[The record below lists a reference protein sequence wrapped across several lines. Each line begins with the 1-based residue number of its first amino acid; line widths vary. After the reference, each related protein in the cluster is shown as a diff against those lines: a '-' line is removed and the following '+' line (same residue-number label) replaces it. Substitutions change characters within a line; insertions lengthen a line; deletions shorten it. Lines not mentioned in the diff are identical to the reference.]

1 MLEQRFGVQ
10 GIRAESMG
18 SECRSKKGG
27 GDEGGEEEE
36 EEE

>member
-1 MLEQRFGVQ
+1 MSTLRGLTALDM
-10 GIRAESMG
+10 AESVWRV
-18 SECRSKKGG
+18 CRSKKGG